1 MPGQANRAS
10 KGWRLATPSQLVAL
24 EGLLDRKPGLAVES
38 GSISTVEVV
47 MRPPSVFVRPLLHEE
62 AVRLKR
68 LSRRAQHESTRQR
81 ASVLL
86 ASNVRM
92 PVPQIAEMWRTDP
105 SWVRKVI
112 HEFNERGMESLRPRY
127 RGGRPRRITT
137 DQRQRIVSVAGARPD
152 AQGVPLT
159 RWSLP
164 RLSDHLAGEGIEVS
178 PRHLG
183 TLLDAAGLSFQRT
196 RTWKASPD
204 PDYEVKAARILELCE
219 TPPGNGSVVSFDQMG
234 PVSLRPT
241 AGVGWAPKGRPE
253 RQRADYNRRAGT
265 RYVFAAYDVHA
276 DRLRVRL
283 RPKRAGTD
291 LLSFMRQIRL
301 AYPSRQRIYWIQDNL
316 SANWVPPIR
325 AYAAANRIEL
335 VPTPT
340 YASYLNPVECHFAAL
355 TEFVVANADYID
367 WDAFG
372 YALANHVRYRNSD
385 HRDRRIAATEARH
398 RVAA

>member
-1 MPGQANRAS
+1 
-10 KGWRLATPSQLVAL
+10 
-24 EGLLDRKPGLAVES
+24 
-38 GSISTVEVV
+38 

-68 LSRRAQHESTRQR
+68 LSRRAKHESTRQR

-112 HEFNERGMESLRPRY
+112 HEFNERGMDSLRPRY

-152 AQGVPLT
+152 AQGIPLT

-164 RLSDHLAGEGIEVS
+164 RLAAHLAGEGIEVS

-183 TLLDAAGLSFQRT
+183 TLLGEAGLSFQRT

-204 PDYEVKAARILELCE
+204 PDYEEKAARVLELCE
-219 TPPGNGSVVSFDQMG
+219 TPPGDGSVVSFDQMG

-241 AGVGWAPKGRPE
+241 PGAGWAPKGRPE
-253 RQRADYNRRAGT
+253 RQRADYNRRAGI
-265 RYVFAAYDVHA
+265 RYVFGAYDVHA

-283 RPKRAGTD
+283 RPKRAGID
-291 LLSFMRQIRL
+291 MLGFMRQIRL
-301 AYPSRQRIYWIQDNL
+301 AYPARQRIYWIQDNL

-325 AYAAANRIEL
+325 AYAAANRIDL

-340 YASYLNPVECHFAAL
+340 YASYLNPVECHFSAL
-355 TEFVVANADYID
+355 TEFVVCNADYLD

-372 YALANHVRYRNSD
+372 HALANHIRYRNSD
-385 HRDRRIAATEARH
+385 HRDHRIAAAEAKH
-398 RVAA
+398 RIAA

>member
-1 MPGQANRAS
+1 VVLEESLGL
-10 KGWRLATPSQLVAL
+10 KLAGSV
-24 EGLLDRKPGLAVES
+24 GSAVES
-38 GSISTVEVV
+38 GRISTVEVV

-68 LSRRAQHESTRQR
+68 LSRRAKHESTRQR

-112 HEFNERGMESLRPRY
+112 HEFNQRGMDSLRPRY

-137 DQRQRIVSVAGARPD
+137 EQRQRIVSVAGARPD

-164 RLSDHLAGEGIEVS
+164 RLSVHLAAEGIEVS

-183 TLLDAAGLSFQRT
+183 SVLAEAGLSFQRT

-204 PDYEVKAARILELCE
+204 PAYEQKAARILELCE
-219 TPPGNGSVVSFDQMG
+219 QPPPDGPVVSFDQMG

-241 AGVGWAPKGRPE
+241 AGAGWAARGRPE

-265 RYVFAAYDVHA
+265 RYVFGAYDVHA

-283 RPKRAGTD
+283 RPKRAGID
-291 LLSFMRQIRL
+291 VLSFMRQIRL
-301 AYPSRQRIYWIQDNL
+301 AYPSRYRIYWIQDNL
-316 SANWVPPIR
+316 SANWVPAIR
-325 AYAAANRIEL
+325 AFAASNRIEL

-340 YASYLNPVECHFAAL
+340 YASYLNPVECHFSAL
-355 TEFVVANADYID
+355 TAFVVANADYID
-367 WDAFG
+367 WDAFA
-372 YALANHVRYRNSD
+372 YALAQHVRYRNSD
-385 HRDRRIAATEARH
+385 HRDQRIAAAEARH
-398 RVAA
+398 RIAA

>member
-1 MPGQANRAS
+1 M
-10 KGWRLATPSQLVAL
+10 
-24 EGLLDRKPGLAVES
+24 
-38 GSISTVEVV
+38 
-47 MRPPSVFVRPLLHEE
+47 
-62 AVRLKR
+62 
-68 LSRRAQHESTRQR
+68 
-81 ASVLL
+81 LL

-92 PVPQIAEMWRTDP
+92 AVPQIAEMWHTDP

-112 HEFNERGMESLRPRY
+112 HDFNERGMDSLRPRY

-137 DQRQRIVSVAGARPD
+137 EQRQRIVSVAGARPD
-152 AQGVPLT
+152 SQGVPLT

-164 RLSDHLAGEGIEVS
+164 RLAVHLDGEGIVVS

-183 TLLDAAGLSFQRT
+183 TLLAEAGLSFQRT

-204 PDYEVKAARILELCE
+204 PDYEEKAARILELCE
-219 TPPGNGSVVSFDQMG
+219 QPPRDGAVVSFDQMG

-241 AGVGWAPKGRPE
+241 PGAGWARKGRPE
-253 RQRADYNRRAGT
+253 RQRADYNRRAGI
-265 RYVFAAYDVHA
+265 RYVFGAYDVHA

-283 RPKRAGTD
+283 RPNAPAATCSASCARSGSPTRPGGG
-291 LLSFMRQIRL
+291 STG
-301 AYPSRQRIYWIQDNL
+301 SRTTCRPTGCPR
-316 SANWVPPIR
+316 SASSPP
-325 AYAAANRIEL
+325 ANRIEL

-340 YASYLNPVECHFAAL
+340 YASYLNPVECHFSAL
-355 TEFVVANADYID
+355 TQFVVANADYLD

-385 HRDRRIAATEARH
+385 HRDQRLAAAEQRL

>member
-1 MPGQANRAS
+1 M
-10 KGWRLATPSQLVAL
+10 
-24 EGLLDRKPGLAVES
+24 
-38 GSISTVEVV
+38 STVEVV
-47 MRPPSVFVRPLLHEE
+47 MRPPSVFVRPLLHDE

-68 LSRRAQHESTRQR
+68 LSRRAKHESTRQR
-81 ASVLL
+81 AAVLL

-92 PVPQIAEMWRTDP
+92 PVPRIAEMWDTDP

-112 HEFNERGMESLRPRY
+112 HEFNERGMDSLRPRY

-164 RLSDHLAGEGIEVS
+164 RLAGHLAGDGIVVS

-183 TLLDAAGLSFQRT
+183 TLLAEAGLSFQRT

-204 PDYEVKAARILELCE
+204 PEYEEKTARILNLCDS
-219 TPPGNGSVVSFDQMG
+219 PPADGPVVSFDQMG

-241 AGVGWAPKGRPE
+241 AGAGWARTSRPE

-265 RYVFAAYDVHA
+265 RYVFGAYDVHS
-276 DRLRVRL
+276 DRLRIRL
-283 RPKRAGTD
+283 RPKRAGSD
-291 LLSFMRQIRL
+291 VLNFMRQIRL
-301 AYPSRQRIYWIQDNL
+301 AYPARKRIYWIQDNL
-316 SANWVPPIR
+316 SANWVPAIR

-340 YASYLNPVECHFAAL
+340 YASYLNPVECHFSAL
-355 TEFVVANADYID
+355 TQFVVANADYLD
-367 WDAFG
+367 WDGFG
-372 YALANHVRYRNSD
+372 WALARHITYRNGE
-385 HRDRRIAATEARH
+385 HRDRRLAAVEARH
-398 RVAA
+398 RIAA